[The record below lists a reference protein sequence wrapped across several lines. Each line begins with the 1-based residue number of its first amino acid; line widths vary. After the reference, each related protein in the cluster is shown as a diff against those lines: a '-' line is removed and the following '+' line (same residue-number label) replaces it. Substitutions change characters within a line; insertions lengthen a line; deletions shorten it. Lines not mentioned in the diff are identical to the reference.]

1 MTLVED
7 TSLRAAIL
15 LGERDVRG
23 SDTPLTD
30 GDIARGMGLRPGRYS
45 QLKNARPPAPSLA
58 EALAVASY
66 FDFPIE
72 EVLGVDM
79 PEFLDRSGPIAWRR
93 SGSIRDACI
102 HAQRLAAAGVL
113 AGVPPAQI
121 AKRIRDMRAGRG
133 LPPEDL
139 DERRLGEL
147 AMGGLIMGFVEL
159 VLSENRSELEDED
172 LAEELRCALRE
183 ASPSGFV
190 PGVRVA
196 RDVAHPDFAWDPAA
210 PFLAALIAHDIVAD
224 FLARHPAVARL
235 GLAGGPQCL
244 AFAASAGRTSS
255 PFPDPWGNRRL
266 GLFPLGL
273 EPFSDLDVPLAVSV
287 VSRMAEIARL
297 RLGQRHVEAFGF
309 QPVVHMEGDAVGPID
324 DGFVA
329 AVRAHY
335 RRLEVAIYGCGD
347 LSPDG
352 WLARMF
358 ELGHVRSGARAVTEL
373 FGIPLGENGEPT
385 HSPDE
390 RRLVGM
396 ELPLLGRMA
405 SKPDRL
411 ALLLATGAPKGLPIT
426 VLARAGYA
434 GVIVCDQVAARATL
448 GVLRKRRV
456 KTPARPAPQ
465 KVQPAAARQRSSG
478 EA

>member
-23 SDTPLTD
+23 SETPLTD
-30 GDIARGMGLRPGRYS
+30 AAIAQGMGLRPSRYCM
-45 QLKNARPPAPSLA
+45 LKHPRHPATPTLA

-72 EVLGVDM
+72 EVIGVDM
-79 PEFLDRSGPIAWRR
+79 PDFLDRSGPIAWRR
-93 SGSIRDACI
+93 SGSIRDAGI
-102 HAQRLAAAGVL
+102 HAQRLAAVGVL

-139 DERRLGEL
+139 DLQRLGEL
-147 AMGGLIMGFVEL
+147 AMGGLTMGFVEL

-190 PGVRVA
+190 PVVRVA

-210 PFLAALIAHDIVAD
+210 PFLAALIAHSIVAD
-224 FLARHPAVARL
+224 FLQRHRAVTRV
-235 GLAGGPQCL
+235 GLAGGPHCL
-244 AFAASAGRTSS
+244 AFAASAERAGS

-266 GLFPLGL
+266 SLYPLAL

-309 QPVVHMEGDAVGPID
+309 QPIVHCQGDAIGRID
-324 DGFVA
+324 DGFVS
-329 AVRAHY
+329 AVQAQY

-358 ELGHVRSGARAVTEL
+358 ELGHVRPGARAVTEL

-385 HSPDE
+385 PSPDG

-405 SKPDRL
+405 SRPDRL
-411 ALLLATGAPKGLPIT
+411 ALLLATGTPKGLPIT

-434 GVIVCDQVAARATL
+434 GVIVCDQAAARAALGTL
-448 GVLRKRRV
+448 REERV
-456 KTPARPAPQ
+456 KTSARPAPQ
-465 KVQPAAARQRSSG
+465 KVQAGETRQRASG
-478 EA
+478 E